1 MKLTSLSYVP
11 TPSKSIMVSQ
21 GMHILVFDF
30 SSLKLYL
37 ICSGIQKSGSNFSL
51 VFSQSDITVVAPLV
65 YVILAPM
72 KLYLLVPSAKLT
84 DTNLMGR
91 HHKHIFIISPLSHDC
106 VLWFRTHHMPKK
118 MQYRSKHQHDP
129 TKITDIFDGAHYCLL
144 LETPVTIGD
153 EELPM

>member
-1 MKLTSLSYVP
+1 MKLTSPSYMP

-30 SSLKLYL
+30 SSLKLHL
-37 ICSGIQKSGSNFSL
+37 ICSRIQKSGSNSSL

-65 YVILAPM
+65 YVILAPT

-91 HHKHIFIISPLSHDC
+91 HHKQISIISPLFPDG
-106 VLWFRTHHMPKK
+106 VLCFRP
-118 MQYRSKHQHDP
+118 
-129 TKITDIFDGAHYCLL
+129 
-144 LETPVTIGD
+144 
-153 EELPM
+153 